1 MKRISQKSLDKL
13 EDALNH
19 LGKMGDMLVK
29 DNDIEFI
36 EANKEALNEL
46 KGAMDLMFE
55 VLDPLR

>member
-19 LGKMGDMLVK
+19 LSKMGDMLVK
-29 DNDIEFI
+29 DKDIEFI

>member
-19 LGKMGDMLVK
+19 LSEMSILLLK
-29 DNDIEFI
+29 DKDTEFI
-36 EANKEALNEL
+36 EANEEALNKL

>member
-19 LGKMGDMLVK
+19 LSEMSILLLK
-29 DNDIEFI
+29 DKDTD
-36 EANKEALNEL
+36 KEALNEL